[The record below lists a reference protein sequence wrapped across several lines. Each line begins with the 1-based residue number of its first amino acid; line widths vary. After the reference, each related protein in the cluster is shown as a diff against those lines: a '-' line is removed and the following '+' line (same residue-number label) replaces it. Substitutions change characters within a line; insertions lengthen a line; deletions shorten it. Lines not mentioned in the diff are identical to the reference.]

1 MHVVGFDPGG
11 ANAFGWAVISG
22 PYVEPTF
29 IAGGVTSGACNAILQ
44 ASLHLQQPPEAIGID
59 APLFWSPKGDRQ
71 ADRLVRAQVRA
82 VGGHNGMVGH
92 VNSLKG
98 ACLVE
103 GLIAAQMARNLWPST
118 RITEAHPKALMLIS
132 DKARLFAMRPELQG
146 DGYHI
151 RDAALGALAS
161 LAMLEQASGWH
172 DLAALEPERLEPL
185 GTSVAYWFPQTVTG

>member
-1 MHVVGFDPGG
+1 MYVVGFDPGG

-22 PYVEPTF
+22 PYAEPTF
-29 IAGGVTSGACNAILQ
+29 IAGGVTSGASNAIRHA
-44 ASLHLQQPPEAIGID
+44 ASYLQQPPGAVGID
-59 APLFWSPKGDRQ
+59 APLFWSTKGDRQ
-71 ADRLVRAQVRA
+71 ADRFVRAQIRA

-103 GLIAAQMARNLWPST
+103 GLIAAQIAQTLWPNT
-118 RITEAHPKALMLIS
+118 RITEAHPKALLLIS
-132 DKARLFAMRPELQG
+132 DKAKLFAARPELQG
-146 DGYHI
+146 DGHHI

-161 LAMLEQASGWH
+161 LAMIEQSSGWH

-185 GTSVAYWFPQTVTG
+185 GTSVAYWFPKP